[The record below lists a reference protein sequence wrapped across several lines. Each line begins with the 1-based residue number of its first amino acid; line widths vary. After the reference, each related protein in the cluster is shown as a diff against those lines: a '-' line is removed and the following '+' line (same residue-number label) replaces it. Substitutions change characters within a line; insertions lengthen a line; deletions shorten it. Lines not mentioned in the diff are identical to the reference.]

1 MNIIQKNYFKKSN
14 KNLYIYIL
22 FKHIYYCFTNYYS
35 SFFKKNYKSIIKN
48 HLIKRSPA
56 TKETKL
62 NIKNI
67 NNTNA
72 NLLIST

>member
-35 SFFKKNYKSIIKN
+35 SFFKKK
-48 HLIKRSPA
+48 
-56 TKETKL
+56 T
-62 NIKNI
+62 
-67 NNTNA
+67 TNQ
-72 NLLIST
+72 L